1 MDPIA
6 KKTTVGASW
15 LVLTSLM
22 LMQSWLNGLG
32 PVDADPNSMDVAEDI
47 TIEQDPVALP
57 EMIEKPAYD
66 HAPEMEMID
75 ERSATRKVFMTDEA
89 RVAVLSSTPVHYLD
103 DAGQWQEIDLNLQEA
118 ETGWYVEE
126 NTFQTFFPT
135 DTSQGVSLWTEE
147 GERILLGID
156 PQLVYSPGELYEVG
170 PYETPET
177 REDVQVGGNTLR
189 VPLSPFADLDYQVTP
204 LGVKQN
210 LVLREMPHIN
220 GPSDHGYFGLAET
233 MLLPAGHALFDGEY
247 PIVQGMYRTDGQLRI
262 RDLETGAEIAQI
274 PAPFVVDV
282 GGSPLDQAGAEYL
295 VVASGEHI
303 RLYTMVSVEWMSA
316 QKEWPIL
323 IDPTTNDLSD
333 QGFGSLFNYTT
344 SSNSYGPYSYNDLEI
359 CFGANSTQY
368 ACTSSTYY
376 QWYESM
382 GYLKF
387 DASNSILPG
396 ATVTAVD
403 LDLYRY
409 SGSAYSGTDE
419 VVLIHQCTSTPCS
432 STTKVDPTTMTGNT
446 ADRRDLMSYI
456 RNSPAVA
463 SATVASS
470 ARQSVNFNFSSD
482 GLNMTWDAA
491 NSTGAG
497 ALLGLGLR
505 VATGTSHRWWYYC
518 NKISQSSYCTAS
530 RDPTLSITY
539 TGGIDSAPPAVS
551 STPYEGQSYITDS
564 RQLLLELTDFSGI
577 NSTIDGAPRIFY
589 RVNNGS
595 SWTSQVATGLSGA
608 GCSSSCDY
616 SAEIPAMSP
625 GDYVQYF
632 WAFADAPTN
641 QTPNTGTLPA
651 STVSSG
657 TLPNGVSPPGSPFSY
672 EILDI
677 NTSTA
682 RKLVVLVN
690 NQNSV
695 SWTASYTGNYDY
707 QLTYY
712 EDTREYHMEFDTS
725 NCGTTATTGCW
736 SSLAQVGMRT
746 HPSTHTYSTTSG
758 SGVVIDLPNSPN
770 IQNGPG
776 SDIIYKYDSSSSS
789 WAMIQANNTTD
800 IQQRLIGGDKY
811 TTGTGSGTDDNS
823 VYALIPDNFTGYFGT
838 LPLNSTYNGT
848 TNRNRLCVSSNGFM
862 YFVRHLG
869 TTSTT
874 HPCGNSFSYVSSSWN
889 GFAPGA
895 RDARWTDGWYVVVKL
910 ITVKPLP
917 DTFAPVLD
925 VMALGTS
932 RTTDA
937 RIVIASIED
946 LGQPSAGLNV
956 NNTVGEGPT
965 LHYRV
970 NGTGSWTARIMAPAG
985 GATRTQCTF
994 ESCDWSTTIPGQS
1007 VNSTVEYHVTTRD
1020 VKDNNVTSATTSYQ
1034 IGSPNKVLVFEW
1046 SDINS
1051 GFSSSYLINYQVR
1064 LYDVTNEIEFHYDP
1078 NSQHYY
1084 DYATIGYINGD
1095 RTIGDVIHREA
1106 AGYNSAVTNKFPSN
1120 YRISTNG
1127 TEYGWE
1133 QMALGMTPMTNG
1145 QTVLQGHSTGYP
1157 YSYDCYQRF
1166 NLLSTRPQV
1175 VGYNRDWCVRAV
1187 QIPSGFDFEYFG
1199 TNFSGGTD
1207 HIHVSRHGALKFDTT
1222 NTRVPMLP
1230 SGSNAPTIPGNTY
1243 TTPNTLYPWYDYYN
1257 AYYCYSTT
1265 TSNCQIRMKMIPLD
1279 GTGIEYN
1286 DAITTDTVWD
1296 WEMSPIHINP
1306 TSGDYLEI
1314 SGNLT
1319 IVGDVEVIVEPGKGI
1334 AFTGACNTLTIAG
1347 NDTTEDEHVT
1357 FRVAGDNSQF
1367 WKGIAF
1373 VNGDPSCVDDQ
1384 HTIDNARFDDAD
1396 VALYLGS
1403 RHGSG
1408 AAYAGNTGNIL
1419 LNDVVFNHT
1428 HQAIDHDASQGGGDA
1443 TSVKMHNIRMYA
1455 ASTGYCFNIPTSGS
1469 LEITGGSL
1477 QNCNSNGTTTGGA
1490 FGGGAGGDLFWIE
1503 NVTMWEIGHQLIN
1516 SGARETH
1523 ISNVSGNN
1531 TFVTTAAGNMIT
1543 TTNTDPLSSL
1553 YVYNFSGDH
1562 YTSGI
1567 DTTALSSLM
1576 LELVDMQNLTGT
1588 GIQVVPGG
1596 GASSASGPAAP
1607 DNHLIDVTVDTS
1619 GTNGLMLVRSSPT
1632 LDNVDVGSGA
1642 VLVSGNAPSTNVM
1655 EISDLVASSV
1665 RFIGCG
1671 WTVDMHDFALT
1682 RASGSTYSYIDIRC
1696 GSGSNLNTMDV
1707 DTGTIDT
1714 ALDGTNGYH
1723 ALIAKR
1729 TQLTVADVNV
1739 IDNSGVGFH
1748 AAARALAKADVRL
1761 IQVQVNS
1768 TNITDSDISFGG
1780 TSSVAYLGGIA
1791 TVHAWRNI
1799 STNNPTHTP
1808 IANQNVV
1815 ATLLSAGNVTVF
1827 DVGSHSTD
1835 GQGNTSTWLLTQR
1848 VKKGQNGS
1856 VLTNYS
1862 SHTIRVAGGAG
1873 IGHAWDNGLRPGGSI
1888 EIEMFSP
1895 PQEWDTTMR
1904 CGAFAPEYILA
1915 DITLSADLILDGCDL
1930 LLNRTRFYVNSSAI
1944 NTPTIHIYNHSSLNL
1959 IRSSTIEAL
1968 QSYPLTIVVMNNG
1981 GASPATLSLS
1991 QSTLRD
1997 LRQDSN
2003 TDSALYFPAGTVFD
2017 LDASTVEGSPATSSD
2032 MATVKIAGGMMTGDA
2047 GSVKNTGTGTGVW
2060 FEDTTS
2066 TSVTN
2071 LNVENAAIGVE
2082 VHKGAPKID
2091 GFTLTNNDVGMNI
2104 YGGMTLPTFHRSP
2117 TLAGASQGWAAY
2129 EVDLSSFLGR
2139 FDYVQ
2144 LGLNSID
2151 AGGLAS
2157 PLYSSINI
2165 RDYMVWDRMRTEI
2178 TTGDSYGAQNITDA
2192 SSLGYV
2198 DAPASHDCNTYGY
2211 TNGAS
2216 STNPYTYTY
2225 YLGTAFNFST
2235 EAIPGLGVNHQT
2247 YPRQYWGDY
2256 WPSTSSTVPPTI
2268 DPIRNYNAV
2277 CTSYVYGSSI
2287 TPPDGYRVRMPVV
2300 DISAVNITELSFWID
2315 IFHYGASSLTD
2326 RLELVIRGADTK
2338 EGVWNQPWS
2347 RNIGFADIRNGV
2359 IDGADSG
2366 ITMGGQMASFALDNV
2381 TINSPIDHG
2390 LELTGSLDADISNV
2404 TVDGGEF
2411 GLFST
2416 SSASGRVWMDDM
2428 MFDGQNNTGVHLARD
2443 LNLEWGTTS
2452 INGTAGPAI
2461 TLGSAMTDD
2470 HTFRGADVSITNAE
2484 LAFLFRNTGTIDLLD
2499 FEFNSSITPA
2509 DQIEVNGSAKVKVVD
2524 GTADTSLMN
2533 VAGNGLIERNYRVGF
2548 NVRNNGTDVE
2558 GAEVSLMGPSFRPAG
2573 SGTADVEGNVSNFML
2588 TSEVITSAGLSII
2601 PLIDYEVIALAQTN
2615 TTTREWRYSWDRDLG
2630 LEPKVG
2636 QRVNL
2641 TMDSDI
2647 DHRLCSGGST
2657 DCGAPLNGVS
2667 TDGREIAGM
2676 HGIGSSGYTDF
2687 DGKTILID
2695 YYYSRIGDEDKLSFN
2710 NSLILDRGHMQY
2722 GYAYWYSKNDDSDFY
2737 MDNTT
2742 WISIGDHAS
2751 GDSGRYM
2758 GGSSVNEINWHVND
2772 TLITGLYNMA
2782 IADGSSVQ
2790 ARAFT
2795 VTNSTFIHSYQATTA
2810 GINTDERDRCLI
2822 VNDLD
2827 TAYIYNNTLVGCGVA
2842 IYTTSSSNNRNN
2854 HPRSQWGADDM
2865 VILNNTIVDAASCG
2879 IVIGQNAHNNRAH
2892 IEGNTI
2898 TGSQQPLCG
2907 IYVQDSTSNGTVII
2921 NNTDTVSQIP
2931 IRINGAADFW
2941 IAGNDITGLS
2951 DAAYPGISTSNA
2963 GGTITGNTLSN
2974 ADGGIHIAGIALGE
2988 NIHINDNTITQNG
3001 RSVPGGV
3008 GVLAENCGLSQLYL
3022 EDNVFSV
3029 YANAIDTDGCNI
3041 HDNGSTYTSGQQLSP
3056 YTAWVVNDGNDMI
3069 SMNGVSIDGFNVG
3082 LDMTKGGTLHLS
3094 GDTMITGERYG
3105 IDAFNTDI
3113 HAMPWLGYD
3122 HTVSITSMAF
3132 SPSPLNIVAGD
3143 TVTWVN
3149 DDSVPHTV
3157 TEDSMLFDSG
3167 NLSNSTFSWTFD
3179 MPGTYNYSCTLHP
3192 TMTGQVV
3199 VSAAPTRAATLGAN
3213 DTMGTAL
3220 NVHSNIVWRTVD
3232 LEAVDIST
3240 FQGAVF
3246 DDMVD
3251 FRWNGGHSTANR
3263 TLVTDHGA
3271 QGLFENITF
3280 AAGTTTHI
3288 DAGPDSVVTTVGMV
3302 LDPAKLIVNETA
3314 KIREANLL
3322 GLNVTYQDNWDTTPV
3337 AATSVGALIQST
3349 DGELSSH
3356 VSPQFHRT
3364 LANSMDG
3371 DLSDWTAADLT
3382 PATDAGPGLASS
3394 HNSTDL
3400 WVTFDS
3406 SNIYIAVDGADLSSS
3421 GDLLIYLDS
3430 RPGGGVA
3437 GDSFHVSHTL
3447 PFGADFLFW
3456 ADNDGAGN
3464 SGLKLLSLTGSWVN
3478 SGCSITS
3485 YIGANGAEA
3494 TEVAIPRSCIG
3505 GPVDEFSVV
3514 AMVQGELSGE
3524 IIAIHPN
3531 QDLEDPNTVQMLNE
3545 SITVNLAQAD
3555 LPFGMLRNSQMIYR
3569 SYVGTNA
3576 LGPAREYDITV
3587 LVGENW
3593 GEARDINV
3601 SVPQWI
3607 DINVLRARPRVV
3619 VNTTDAMVDEDS
3631 GVSTLNLT
3639 DLAHDFQDSLPSLT
3653 WTAAADPNPDLSP
3666 PTLLDMQIVGQDLV
3680 VTTRQDQHGEYR
3692 IWLTV
3697 TDSHGLND
3705 TVGIWWD
3712 ISNVNDAPIIWNR
3725 DRADRIPDLQN
3736 DGLTNINVDSE
3747 NFRNHTK
3754 FLGSA
3759 SNASGSF
3766 IVDMGNEQPQNYT
3779 WNASTTMCDAF
3790 SVSMSMDVNNAVH
3803 IQENTSNEFGG
3814 TCPITLTLMDDGSVN
3829 NMADPFVLNYTIN
3842 PVNDNPEFLPF
3853 NLSTGAVVS
3862 VRNGSEETSWFWEI
3876 MEDEKD
3882 TNNLTFDLSAIKRDD
3897 DHAEADLHWEVTAM
3911 PQCDYDRYF
3920 SIVISGDEL
3929 NFTMVDDAT
3938 TDAPLSE
3945 IDRTVNNGIH
3955 QQVPNSGE
3963 YCTVRLY
3970 LNDTVA
3976 QPSYWPSGVQYVQG
3990 STHTTLHIR
3999 VRNIPEPRPDY
4010 SFDEDKGFD
4019 FEGVSHVLPGTRIPV
4034 TVTVFRGG
4042 DALEKWDHD
4051 IMVQFYTDTSD
4062 SVNGVPVPESFVV
4075 LEPPA
4080 WGQTVEVQ
4088 GFVTRQAATS
4098 EVMVNVTVLTFDPQ
4112 DPTQYF
4118 ELAGNLKDRNWTN
4131 NWMNSTDLAGTA
4143 FDFPVTVTVRG
4154 VRGAPGFLPSLMAV
4168 MVAGLFVAFL
4178 VNRRRDGDEE
4188 ASEVKSMQV
4197 DDEAVSP
4204 VIATI
4209 LLVAITV
4216 VLAGVIYI
4224 WAAQLAN
4231 ASQNK
4236 VTPFVVFNGDT
4247 QADASV
4253 EIPYYR
4259 ISVARLDDELS
4270 TSRVTVEVEY
4280 TLGNQIH
4287 LYRTNLANASGVYG
4301 RTPSNSPDVLVTF
4314 HDQIKCQS
4322 GGCESVFGVND
4333 YIGVKL
4339 HDPFTGEDINSAAIR
4354 IYYDAG
4360 GQTFT
4365 LRNYQVTGLPSPSIR

>member
-1 MDPIA
+1 MDPVA
-6 KKTTVGASW
+6 KKTTIGASW

-32 PVDADPNSMDVAEDI
+32 PVDADPTSMDVAEDI

-89 RVAVLSSTPVHYLD
+89 RVAVLSSTPVHYQD
-103 DAGQWQEIDLNLQEA
+103 DAGQWQEIDLNLKEA

-156 PQLVYSPGELYEVG
+156 PQLVYSPGGLYEVG

-177 REDVQVGGNTLR
+177 PEDVQVGGNTLR

-233 MLLPAGHALFDGEY
+233 LLLPAGHALFDGEY

-274 PAPFVVDV
+274 PAPFVVDA

-333 QGFGSLFNYTT
+333 QGSGYLYNYTFAA
-344 SSNSYGPYSYNDLEI
+344 SGNSYISGLWNSALRT
-359 CFGANSTQY
+359 CFGVNSSQY
-368 ACTSSTYY
+368 ACTSSTAY
-376 QWYESM
+376 QWREYM

-387 DASNSILPG
+387 DASNSVLPG

-403 LDLYRY
+403 LDLYRR
-409 SGSAYSGTDE
+409 SGKAHSGTDE

-432 STTKVDPTTMTGNT
+432 STTKVDPTTMTGT
-446 ADRRDLMSYI
+446 ANMRNLMIYI

-505 VATGTSHRWWYYC
+505 VAAGTSHHSWYYC
-518 NKISQSSYCTAS
+518 TPPSSSYYCTSAS
-530 RDPTLSITY
+530 GRDPTLSITY
-539 TGGIDSAPPAVS
+539 TGGFDSAPPAVS

-577 NSTIDGAPRIFY
+577 NSTTDGAPRIFY

-695 SWTASYTGNYDY
+695 SSSTTRTGSYDY

-725 NCGTTATTGCW
+725 NCGTSTKTGCW
-736 SSLAQVGMRT
+736 NSAAQIGMRT
-746 HPSTHTYSTTSG
+746 HPSTLYHTSSG
-758 SGVVIDLPNSPN
+758 GGAINNLPGTPN
-770 IQNGPG
+770 IRTGPG

-789 WAMIQANNTTD
+789 WAMIQANNTTG
-800 IQQRLIGGDKY
+800 IQQRGVFGGDKY
-811 TTGTGSGTDDNS
+811 TTGTGSGTNDNS

-848 TNRNRLCVSSNGFM
+848 TNRNRLCVSSNGLM
-862 YFVRHLG
+862 YFARHNG
-869 TTSTT
+869 TPSSTY
-874 HPCGNSFSYVSSSWN
+874 PCNSFVHGTNHRWN

-895 RDARWTDGWYVVVKL
+895 WNGRWTNGWYVLVQL
-910 ITVKPLP
+910 TTVKPLP
-917 DTFAPVLD
+917 DTFAPALD
-925 VMALGTS
+925 VGVLPTS
-932 RTTDA
+932 HTTDA
-937 RIVIASIED
+937 RIVAASINDKGE
-946 LGQPSAGLNV
+946 PPAGLNV
-956 NNTVGEGPT
+956 NNTAGEGPT

-985 GATRTQCTF
+985 GATRTQCTLG
-994 ESCDWSTTIPGQS
+994 SCDWSTTIPGQS

-1046 SDINS
+1046 SDMNGVS
-1051 GFSSSYLINYQVR
+1051 RDYLINYQVR

-1078 NSQHYY
+1078 NSQHHY

-1106 AGYNSAVTNKFPSN
+1106 AGYNSARTNKFPSN
-1120 YRISTNG
+1120 YRIRTNG
-1127 TEYGWE
+1127 TEHGWE
-1133 QMALGMTPMTNG
+1133 KMALGMTPMING
-1145 QTVLQGHSTGYP
+1145 QTILQGHSSGYP
-1157 YSYDCYQRF
+1157 YSYYCYSPFYF
-1166 NLLSTRPQV
+1166 NRYNSQV
-1175 VGYNRDWCVRAV
+1175 AGYNRDWCVRAV

-1222 NTRVPMLP
+1222 SSRVRMLP
-1230 SGSNAPTIPGNTY
+1230 YYSNAPTIPGNTY
-1243 TTPNTLYPWYDYYN
+1243 TNPNTLYPWYDYYN
-1257 AYYCYSTT
+1257 GYYCDSTT
-1265 TSNCQIRMKMIPLD
+1265 TRSCQIRMKMIPF
-1279 GTGIEYN
+1279 GGKGIEYN

-1314 SGNLT
+1314 SGDLT

-1408 AAYAGNTGNIL
+1408 AAYAGNTGNIS

-1443 TSVKMHNIRMYA
+1443 TSVKMHNIQMYA
-1455 ASTGYCFNIPTSGS
+1455 AASSGYCFSIPTTGS
-1469 LEITGGSL
+1469 LEITGGFL
-1477 QNCNSNGTTTGGA
+1477 QDCNSNGAITGGA

-1562 YTSGI
+1562 HTSGI

-1682 RASGSTYSYIDIRC
+1682 RASGSTYSYIRSQC
-1696 GSGSNLNTMDV
+1696 SSSFSSNTMDV

-1714 ALDGTNGYH
+1714 SLDGTNGYH

-1729 TQLTVADVNV
+1729 TQLTVVDVNV

-1748 AAARALAKADVRL
+1748 AAARAFGASDVRL

-1780 TSSVAYLGGIA
+1780 TSGVAYLGGIV

-1799 STNNPTHTP
+1799 STNSPTHTP

-1835 GQGNTSTWLLTQR
+1835 GQGNASTWLLTQR

-1873 IGHAWDNGLRPGGSI
+1873 FGHAWDNGLRPGGYI

-1930 LLNRTRFYVNSSAI
+1930 LLNRTSFHVNSSAI

-2017 LDASTVEGSPATSSD
+2017 LDASTVEGSWATSSD

-2047 GSVKNTGTGTGVW
+2047 GSVKNTGRTGTGVW
-2060 FEDTTS
+2060 FEDTAS

-2071 LNVENAAIGVE
+2071 LNVENAAIGVV

-2091 GFTLTNNDVGMNI
+2091 GFTLINNDVGMNI

-2129 EVDLSSFLGR
+2129 EVDLSSLLGR
-2139 FDYVQ
+2139 FDYAQ
-2144 LGLNSID
+2144 LGLNSIY
-2151 AGGLAS
+2151 AGGQAH
-2157 PLYSSINI
+2157 PLYVTSKYSHY
-2165 RDYMVWDRMRTEI
+2165 YMIWDRMRTEI
-2178 TTGDSYGAQNITDA
+2178 TTDDSYGAQNITDA
-2192 SSLGYV
+2192 LSLGYV

-2211 TNGAS
+2211 TQGAS
-2216 STNPYTYTY
+2216 SANPYTYTY
-2225 YLGTAFNFST
+2225 YLGSAFNFST

-2247 YPRQYWGDY
+2247 YPQQYWGGY
-2256 WPSTSSTVPPTI
+2256 WPLASNLPQTI
-2268 DPIRNYNAV
+2268 DTPGQSGYYSV
-2277 CTSYVYGSSI
+2277 CSSRAYTSYI
-2287 TPPDGYRVRMPVV
+2287 MPPDGYRVRMPVV
-2300 DISAVNITELSFWID
+2300 DISAGNITELSFWID
-2315 IFHYGASSLTD
+2315 IFHYGANNLAD

-2347 RNIGFADIRNGV
+2347 RSPGLADIRNGV

-2381 TINSPIDHG
+2381 TINSPTDHG

-2428 MFDGQNNTGVHLARD
+2428 MFDGQNNTGVHLARN

-2461 TLGSAMTDD
+2461 TLGPAMTDD

-2499 FEFNSSITPA
+2499 FGFNGSAT

-2524 GTADTSLMN
+2524 GTADTSLMT
-2533 VAGNGLIERNYRVGF
+2533 VAGNGLIERSYRVGI
-2548 NVRNNGTDVE
+2548 NVRNNGADVE

-2573 SGTADVEGNVSNFML
+2573 GGTTDVEGNVSGFTL
-2588 TSEVITSAGLSII
+2588 TSEVRTNTGLTVIPITDHEA
-2601 PLIDYEVIALAQTN
+2601 IALAQTN
-2615 TTTREWRYSWDRDLG
+2615 TATREWRYSWDRDLG

-2641 TMDSDI
+2641 TMDSVI
-2647 DHRLCSGGST
+2647 DHRVCYGT
-2657 DCGAPLNGVS
+2657 DCDAPYAGVS
-2667 TDGREIAGM
+2667 TDGREIASYYGL
-2676 HGIGSSGYTDF
+2676 GSSGYTDF
-2687 DGKTILID
+2687 DGKAILID
-2695 YYYSRIGDEDKLSFN
+2695 YYSNYIGYEYKLGFN
-2710 NSLILDRGHMQY
+2710 NSLILDRGHMQR
-2722 GYAYWYSKNDDSDFY
+2722 GYEYWRAQADSDFY

-2742 WISIGDHAS
+2742 WISMGDHAS
-2751 GDSGRYM
+2751 GNSGRYM
-2758 GGSSVNEINWHVND
+2758 GSPSTNHINWHVND
-2772 TLITGLYNMA
+2772 TLITGLYYMA
-2782 IADGSSVQ
+2782 VADGSSAQ

-2795 VTNSTFIHSYQATTA
+2795 VTNSTFIHSYQATGSA
-2810 GINTDERDRCLI
+2810 SFRDRCLI
-2822 VNDLD
+2822 PNDLD
-2827 TAYIYNNTLVGCGVA
+2827 TAYIYNNTLVGCGAA
-2842 IYTTSSSNNRNN
+2842 IYTARSSNNQNN
-2854 HPRSQWGADDM
+2854 HPQSQWGADGM
-2865 VILNNTIVDAASCG
+2865 VILNNTIIDAASHG
-2879 IVIGQNAHNNRAH
+2879 IWIGQNAHNDRAH

-2898 TGSQQPLCG
+2898 TGSQQPIYG
-2907 IYVQDSTSNGTVII
+2907 IHVEDSTSSGTVII

-2931 IRINGAADFW
+2931 IRVNGADFW
-2941 IAGNDITGLS
+2941 IEGNDITGLS
-2951 DAAYPGISTSNA
+2951 DATYPGISTSNA

-2988 NIHINDNTITQNG
+2988 NIHISDNTVTQNG

-3029 YANAIDTDGCNI
+3029 YANAIDTDGCSI

-3056 YTAWVVNDGNDMI
+3056 YTAWVVNGVNDMI

-3082 LDMTKGGTLHLS
+3082 LDMTNGGTLHLS

-3132 SPSPLNIVAGD
+3132 SPSTMNIVAGD

-3149 DDSVPHTV
+3149 EDSALHTV

-3240 FQGAVF
+3240 SQGAVF

-3263 TLVTDHGA
+3263 TLVTDRGA

-3382 PATDAGPGLASS
+3382 PATDAGPGLVSS

-3456 ADNDGAGN
+3456 ADNDGAH

-3478 SGCSITS
+3478 SACSITS

-3514 AMVQGELSGE
+3514 AMVQGEFSGE

-3531 QDLEDPNTVQMLNE
+3531 QDLEDLGTVQMLNE

-3576 LGPAREYDITV
+3576 PGPAREYDITV

-3607 DINVLRARPRVV
+3607 DINVLRARPRLVD
-3619 VNTTDAMVDEDS
+3619 TTDAMVAEDS
-3631 GVSTLNLT
+3631 GVSTLDLT

-3653 WTAAADPNPDLSP
+3653 WTTAADPNPALSR
-3666 PTLLDMQIVGQDLV
+3666 PTLLDMQIDGQDLV
-3680 VTTRQDQHGEYR
+3680 VTTRQDQFGAYR

-3705 TVGIWWD
+3705 TVGIWWN
-3712 ISNVNDAPIIWNR
+3712 ISNVNDAPIIWNKP
-3725 DRADRIPDLQN
+3725 ADRIPDLQN
-3736 DGLTNINVDSE
+3736 DGLGNINVDSE
-3747 NFRNHTK
+3747 NFAVHFK
-3754 FLGSA
+3754 FLGSLP
-3759 SNASGSF
+3759 NASGSF

-3790 SVSMSMDVNNAVH
+3790 SVSMDANNTVH
-3803 IQENTSNEFGG
+3803 IYENTSNEFGG

-3842 PVNDNPEFLPF
+3842 PVNDDPEILQLD
-3853 NLSTGAVVS
+3853 NSTGPVVS
-3862 VRNGSEETSWFWEI
+3862 VDNGSTEADWRWDI
-3876 MEDEKD
+3876 MEDENR
-3882 TNNLTFDLSAIKRDD
+3882 TENLTFNLSAIKRDD
-3897 DHAEADLHWEVTAM
+3897 DHAEADLHWEVAAL
-3911 PQCDYDRYF
+3911 PQCDYARYF
-3920 SIVISGDEL
+3920 SITISGDDL
-3929 NFTMVDDAT
+3929 VFKMVADAT

-3945 IDRTVNNGIH
+3945 IDRTYDNGIH
-3955 QQVPNSGE
+3955 QEAPNSGDH
-3963 YCTVRLY
+3963 CTVRLY
-3970 LNDTVA
+3970 LNDTA
-3976 QPSYWPSGVQYVQG
+3976 DPPSDWPSDVQYVQG
-3990 STHTTLHIR
+3990 STYTALHIR

-4010 SFDEDKGFD
+4010 SFDEGKGFD

-4042 DALEKWDHD
+4042 DALENWGHD

-4062 SVNGVPVPESFVV
+4062 SFNGVPVPESFV
-4075 LEPPA
+4075 LLKPPA

-4088 GFVTRQAATS
+4088 GFVTRRAATS
-4098 EVMVNVTVLTFDPQ
+4098 EVMVNVTVLAFDPQ
-4112 DPTQYF
+4112 DPTRYF

-4131 NWMNSTDLAGTA
+4131 NWMNSTDLDDTA

-4178 VNRRRDGDEE
+4178 VNRRRDEDEE